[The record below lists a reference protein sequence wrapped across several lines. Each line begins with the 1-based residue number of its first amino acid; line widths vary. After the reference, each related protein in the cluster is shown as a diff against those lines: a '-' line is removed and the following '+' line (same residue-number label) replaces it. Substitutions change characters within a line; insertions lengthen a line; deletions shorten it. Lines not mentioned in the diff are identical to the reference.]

1 MRLVVFCII
10 AALPLAA
17 DVEEQASESKTFSGA
32 RLLIVDNVWG
42 SIEVSGYAGNDVQ
55 VEVAKRIRG
64 ETQERADAAKREI
77 RLDMTQS
84 GDTVKLYVDGPFRCH
99 CGDNERSVNVRGHSG
114 YEVNYDFRIRV
125 PRDARVD
132 LYTVN
137 HGRIDVQDVGGD
149 FDVGNVNGAIEMRGM
164 SGSGKAHTVNGK
176 VTAVFAANPK
186 GGSAFETV
194 NGDVDVTFQRGLSAD
209 VRMST
214 MHGGMYTDYDVA
226 ALPPEAVAP
235 ERRGG
240 KFVYHRSD
248 MAGVRIGGGG
258 IDLKLKTLNGDI
270 FIRSH

>member
-1 MRLVVFCII
+1 LCII
-10 AALPLAA
+10 TASPLVA
-17 DVEEQASESKTFSGA
+17 DVEERASESKTFSGA
-32 RLLIVDNVWG
+32 KLLIVDNVWG
-42 SIEVSGYAGNDVQ
+42 SIEVAGYGGNDVQ

-99 CGDNERSVNVRGHSG
+99 CADSDRSVSMRGHSG

-125 PRDARVD
+125 PREARVD

-137 HGRIDVQDVGGD
+137 GGRIDVQDVAGD

-164 SGSGKAHTVNGK
+164 SGSGRAHTVNGK
-176 VTAVFAANPK
+176 VTAMFSANPK
-186 GGSAFETV
+186 SGAAFETI
-194 NGDVDVTFQRGLSAD
+194 NGDLDLTFQKGLSAD

-226 ALPPEAVAP
+226 ALPPEAAAP

-240 KFVYHRSD
+240 KFVYHRSS
-248 MAGVRIGGGG
+248 MAGVRIGSGGV
-258 IDLKLKTLNGDI
+258 DLKLKTLNGDI